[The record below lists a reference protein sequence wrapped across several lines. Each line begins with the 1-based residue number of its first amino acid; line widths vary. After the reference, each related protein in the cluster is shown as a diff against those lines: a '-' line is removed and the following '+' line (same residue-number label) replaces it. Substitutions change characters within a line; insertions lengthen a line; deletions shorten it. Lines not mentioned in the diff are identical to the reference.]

1 MVPPADCWDKEDLI
15 DIYKSKVD
23 INTEIADAAELT
35 NNLSFGMDYDKYVSP
50 SLSLHI
56 VADYL
61 LSDAAKVQYSLDIGL
76 NSVVHIHVTTLSL
89 CKHKLSFVNC
99 GWCKRKAHDHET
111 DLPVWMIDFSTS
123 LYFTYDISDF
133 MEYQPMVIL
142 IQI

>member
-1 MVPPADCWDKEDLI
+1 MDIPGLLPADDDDNNEPSPSSKHACFMVPPADCWDKEDLI

-99 GWCKRKAHDHET
+99 G
-111 DLPVWMIDFSTS
+111 
-123 LYFTYDISDF
+123 
-133 MEYQPMVIL
+133 
-142 IQI
+142 